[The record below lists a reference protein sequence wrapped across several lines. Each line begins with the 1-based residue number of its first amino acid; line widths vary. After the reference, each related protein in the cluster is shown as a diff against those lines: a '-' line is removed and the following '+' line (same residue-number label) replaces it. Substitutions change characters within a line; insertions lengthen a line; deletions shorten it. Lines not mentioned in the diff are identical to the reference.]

1 MYHSRLTAAVL
12 LLTVGLPASSGPTAA
27 DTAYKCVDAQGVTH
41 YSQFAPEQA
50 CVAEFAVL
58 VLDSTTPNDWD
69 SATDPHS
76 IKNQVERLAAER
88 EAREAE
94 WAARR
99 AELAKEREARERKAY
114 PPHGSHY
121 PYLYRPVVGCR
132 YWHPHLRHRCYPP
145 VAVPFGHHPGKHPVK
160 HPGHTPRGTT
170 RMAYDP
176 GRWAGIPH
184 LPAR

>member
-1 MYHSRLTAAVL
+1 MYHSKLTVAVL
-12 LLTVGLPASSGPTAA
+12 LLTAGLLAGSEQTAA

-41 YSQFAPEQA
+41 YSQFPPEQS
-50 CVAEFAVL
+50 CVEEVAVL
-58 VLDSTTPNDWD
+58 ALDSTTPTDWD

-76 IKNQVERLAAER
+76 IQNQVQRLASER

-99 AELAKEREARERKAY
+99 AELAKEREAREQKAY
-114 PPHGSHY
+114 PPDGSHY

-132 YWHPHLRHRCYPP
+132 YWYPHLRHRCYPP
-145 VAVPFGHHPGKHPVK
+145 VAVPFGHHRGKHPGKHPGQK
-160 HPGHTPRGTT
+160 PRGTT

-176 GRWAGIPH
+176 GRGAGITPR
-184 LPAR
+184 PAR